1 MVRLLK
7 ACEVL
12 DLTVLELLLA
22 WFPRLSINFPLS
34 QTAKAYYLNKRPI

>member
-12 DLTVLELLLA
+12 VLTVLELLLA
-22 WFPRLSINFPLS
+22 GFPRLLVNLPLS
-34 QTAKAYYLNKRPI
+34 QTAKAYCLSK